1 MSRTPKVL
9 TQAEVDRL
17 NRAGD
22 ARRTVQ
28 PEPASRGRTPT
39 ARVYDRPLDAAAL
52 ARCRAKAS
60 RASLLK
66 GKRP

>member
-1 MSRTPKVL
+1 MTL
-9 TQAEVDRL
+9 AEVDAL

-39 ARVYDRPLDAAAL
+39 ARLYDQPLDDAAL
-52 ARCRAKAS
+52 ARCREKAR